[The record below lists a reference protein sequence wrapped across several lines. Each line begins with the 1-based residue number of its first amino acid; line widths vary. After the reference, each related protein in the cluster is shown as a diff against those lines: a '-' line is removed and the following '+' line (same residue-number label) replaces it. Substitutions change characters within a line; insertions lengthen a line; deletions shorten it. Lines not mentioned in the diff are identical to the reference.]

1 MYNPDWYELI
11 GIFFSYPLKYCDLY
25 SLVRLL
31 GLPKNNSNKSQKIE
45 ENPIKKKFRK
55 IILSPFLTTSKD
67 SQ

>member
-11 GIFFSYPLKYCDLY
+11 GIFFCYLLKYCDLY
-25 SLVRLL
+25 SLLRLL

-45 ENPIKKKFRK
+45 ENPIKKKYRK
-55 IILSPFLTTSKD
+55 IILSPFLTTLKD